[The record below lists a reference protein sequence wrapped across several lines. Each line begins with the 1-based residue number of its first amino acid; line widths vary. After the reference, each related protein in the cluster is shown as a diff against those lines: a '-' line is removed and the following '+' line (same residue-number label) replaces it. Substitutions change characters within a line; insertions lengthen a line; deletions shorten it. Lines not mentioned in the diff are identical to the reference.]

1 MAAALPLMLGAPNA
15 VAGSA
20 GRGAT
25 GGPSASHPCGA
36 LASPPTY
43 RHVIWVW
50 MENHSYDTIIGSPKA
65 PYINSLAAKCGLATN
80 YHNISHP
87 SLPNYVGA
95 TSGLGYA
102 ALLKFKPDCDPRIG
116 CTTTAAS
123 IFGQGEKWKAYQQ
136 SMPANCYRVNS
147 GEYAVRHN
155 PPPYYARLRG
165 CSKFDVR
172 YSQLATDLTANR
184 LPAFSF
190 ITPNLLN
197 DMHDG
202 TIAEGD
208 NWLAAN
214 LPKILNSDEYRDG
227 STAVFLT
234 WDEGGHGTVQ
244 KCATNTTNA
253 SCHVATIVISPS
265 TKPGTR
271 SSKLFNHYSLLG
283 TTEQLLGLRRL
294 GLARYYRTMTLAFRL

>member
-95 TSGLGYA
+95 TSGLRYA
-102 ALLKFKPDCDPRIG
+102 ALLKFKPDCDPRI
-116 CTTTAAS
+116 
-123 IFGQGEKWKAYQQ
+123 
-136 SMPANCYRVNS
+136 
-147 GEYAVRHN
+147 
-155 PPPYYARLRG
+155 
-165 CSKFDVR
+165 
-172 YSQLATDLTANR
+172 
-184 LPAFSF
+184 
-190 ITPNLLN
+190 
-197 DMHDG
+197 
-202 TIAEGD
+202 
-208 NWLAAN
+208 
-214 LPKILNSDEYRDG
+214 
-227 STAVFLT
+227 
-234 WDEGGHGTVQ
+234 
-244 KCATNTTNA
+244 
-253 SCHVATIVISPS
+253 
-265 TKPGTR
+265 
-271 SSKLFNHYSLLG
+271 
-283 TTEQLLGLRRL
+283 
-294 GLARYYRTMTLAFRL
+294 